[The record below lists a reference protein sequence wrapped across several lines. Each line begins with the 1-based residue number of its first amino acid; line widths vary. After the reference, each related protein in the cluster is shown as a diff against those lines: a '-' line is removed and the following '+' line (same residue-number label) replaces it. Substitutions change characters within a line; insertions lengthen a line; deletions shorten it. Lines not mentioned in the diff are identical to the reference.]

1 MWWCRCG
8 VDDGFGIM
16 VVSGCSTYVTEP
28 VDVVLVCDWSCA
40 VCSGWAA
47 ACMYGVVMVVCAGG
61 ASSMIVL
68 MVVVEYTTR
77 VVTVLCMCII
87 VCGVDVIIFNAIERD
102 TFHV

>member
-1 MWWCRCG
+1 MR

-28 VDVVLVCDWSCA
+28 VDVVLV
-40 VCSGWAA
+40 VTGRGLYVLRWAA
-47 ACMYGVVMVVCAGG
+47 ACMYGVCGGGCAGG

-77 VVTVLCMCII
+77 VVTLCACVSLCVEWM
-87 VCGVDVIIFNAIERD
+87 
-102 TFHV
+102 